1 MPARRKATGKTSPAA
16 AASWP
21 GDVEPAGYGQR
32 VPGPKGSPRGSG
44 ESVERTMNVTSA
56 PAGTLD
62 AAASVVVNGPR
73 DFPEDWDQVNWARVE
88 DEVRRLRQR
97 IFTASKA
104 GEHRKVRSLQ
114 RLMLRSR
121 ANALLS
127 VRRVA
132 QDNQGKRT
140 AGVDGRTALLASQ
153 RVELARW
160 VQQHGH
166 GFTPRPVRRIY
177 IPKANGK
184 RRPLGIP
191 VIRDRASQAAVLS
204 ALEPEWE
211 ARFEPRSYGFRPGRG

>member
-1 MPARRKATGKTSPAA
+1 MTV
-16 AASWP
+16 
-21 GDVEPAGYGQR
+21 D
-32 VPGPKGSPRGSG
+32 
-44 ESVERTMNVTSA
+44 VTSA

-73 DFPEDWDQVNWARVE
+73 DFPEDWDQVNWARAE
-88 DEVRRLRQR
+88 AEAEVRRLRQR
-97 IFTASKA
+97 ISTASRA

-127 VRRVA
+127 TRRVA
-132 QDNQGKRT
+132 QVNQGRRT
-140 AGVDGRTALLASQ
+140 AGIDGRTALSGPE

-166 GFTPRPVRRIY
+166 RSGARAVRRIY

-191 VIRDRASQAAVLS
+191 TGPA
-204 ALEPEWE
+204 
-211 ARFEPRSYGFRPGRG
+211 

>member
-1 MPARRKATGKTSPAA
+1 
-16 AASWP
+16 
-21 GDVEPAGYGQR
+21 
-32 VPGPKGSPRGSG
+32 
-44 ESVERTMNVTSA
+44 MNVTSA

-73 DFPEDWDQVNWARVE
+73 DFGEDWDQVNWARVE

-97 IFTASKA
+97 IFTASRA

-127 VRRVA
+127 TRRVA
-132 QDNQGKRT
+132 QVNQGRRT
-140 AGVDGRTALLASQ
+140 AGIDGRTALSGPD
-153 RVELARW
+153 RTELARW

-166 GFTPRPVRRIY
+166 GSAARAVRRVY
-177 IPKANGK
+177 IPKGDGK

-191 VIRDRASQAAVLS
+191 TVAS
-204 ALEPEWE
+204 
-211 ARFEPRSYGFRPGRG
+211 